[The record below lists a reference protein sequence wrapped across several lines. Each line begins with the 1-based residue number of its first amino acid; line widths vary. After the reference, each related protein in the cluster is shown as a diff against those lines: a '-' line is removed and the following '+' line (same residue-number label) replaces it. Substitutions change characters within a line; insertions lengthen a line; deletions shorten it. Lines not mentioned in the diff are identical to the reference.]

1 MLVNNYSYRL
11 VSYRLLVYLFVVFAY
26 LDRVSRMI
34 PCFATNISSLLSLSL
49 SLSLLT
55 IDWFIHASISNHRQ

>member
-11 VSYRLLVYLFVVFAY
+11 VSYRLLVCLSFVFAY

-34 PCFATNISSLLSLSL
+34 PCFATNISSLLSLL
-49 SLSLLT
+49 SLFSLYL
-55 IDWFIHASISNHRQ
+55 F

>member
-11 VSYRLLVYLFVVFAY
+11 VSYRLLVCLSFVFAY

-34 PCFATNISSLLSLSL
+34 PCFVCNQYLLSSL
-49 SLSLLT
+49 
-55 IDWFIHASISNHRQ
+55 SISFDY